1 MDDIDKLR
9 DDLQSTKQMLAQ
21 ELRNK
26 EAQERE
32 NKRLLAK
39 IQNLEAELSKPK
51 SEGVGE
57 SGGEVK
63 NGSSGGGD
71 NDALVKS
78 LKNEAEQAQNT
89 SKLLEKKYQ
98 DAASQLD
105 AAKSELDEQKRK
117 ISELEKKLA
126 QTQVI
131 TSIPQLALFF
141 CIFFSFASINAS
153 LNFFLFAQKWKG
165 E

>member
-39 IQNLEAELSKPK
+39 IQNLEAELSKSK
-51 SEGVGE
+51 SGEGE
-57 SGGEVK
+57 SSSETT
-63 NGSSGGGD
+63 NSTSSSGN
-71 NDALVKS
+71 NDALIKS
-78 LKNEAEQAQNT
+78 LKSEAEEAQNT

-98 DAASQLD
+98 DTAGQLD
-105 AAKSELDEQKRK
+105 AAKSEVEEQKRK
-117 ISELEKKLA
+117 IAELEKKLA
-126 QTQVI
+126 QSQVKLI
-131 TSIPQLALFF
+131 RF
-141 CIFFSFASINAS
+141 
-153 LNFFLFAQKWKG
+153 
-165 E
+165 